1 MAEKKSYTTR
11 ELAQMWNVSE
21 STVKRWA
28 DIGELNCYRT
38 PGKHR
43 RFTLDNITE
52 FQSTKGFE
60 ATGILIDQ
68 DSELPDLDT
77 FLNQKKSNKIREA
90 LLFLA
95 VNNQSSRIRELF
107 ERLHIRGVSLAEI
120 YDEVVLPVLTMLD
133 QSLHEQKISFGQY
146 RVGSN
151 NLETGL
157 AYFFPKTVRRRPNGN
172 TALCAAPDTSRVLLL
187 NASARVLEIEGWECL
202 NLGSQVPFQAMAEM
216 VEKEPVNLVCVTL
229 SSAEKDNGAE
239 DFPCLCQAADNY
251 RIPIVLLGP
260 GLASPTN
267 RNAFIRAEYF
277 PSLST
282 FRQYVARFK
291 G

>member
-28 DIGELNCYRT
+28 DIGELKCYRT

-52 FQSTKGFE
+52 FQTTKGFE

-68 DSELPDLDT
+68 DWELPDLDT
-77 FLNQKKSNKIREA
+77 FLNQKKSDKIREA
-90 LLFLA
+90 LFFLA
-95 VNNQSSRIRELF
+95 INNQSSRIRELF

-120 YDEVVLPVLTMLD
+120 YDEVVLPVLGTLEKS
-133 QSLHEQKISFGQY
+133 QESQKISFGQY
-146 RVGSN
+146 RVACN
-151 NLETGL
+151 NLEAGL
-157 AYFFPKTVRRRPNGN
+157 SYFFPKTIRRRPNGN
-172 TALCAAPDTSRVLLL
+172 TALCAAPDSSSLLAV

-202 NLGSQVPFQAMAEM
+202 NLGPNAPFAAMAEM
-216 VEKEPVNLVCVTL
+216 VEKEPVNLVCVNMSGGKTEKL
-229 SSAEKDNGAE
+229 AAE
-239 DFPCLCQAADNY
+239 FPCLCEAADNY
-251 RIPIVLLGP
+251 RIPIVLLGRE
-260 GLASPTN
+260 LADPKDRN
-267 RNAFIRAEYF
+267 RFARAEYF
-277 PSLST
+277 PSLRA

>member
-1 MAEKKSYTTR
+1 
-11 ELAQMWNVSE
+11 MWNVSE

-28 DIGELNCYRT
+28 DIGELKCYRT

-43 RFTLDNITE
+43 RFTLDHITE
-52 FQSTKGFE
+52 FQVTKGFE

-68 DSELPDLDT
+68 DWELPDLDT
-77 FLNQKKSNKIREA
+77 FLNQKKSDKIREA
-90 LLFLA
+90 VLFLA
-95 VNNQSSRIRELF
+95 VHNQCGRIRELL

-120 YDEVVLPVLTMLD
+120 YDEVILPVMT
-133 QSLHEQKISFGQY
+133 SLEESRKGGTVSFGQY
-146 RVGSN
+146 RVAVN

-157 AYFFPKTVRRRPNGN
+157 SYFFPKTIRRRRNGN
-172 TALCAAPDTSRVLLL
+172 TALCAAPDSCSLLLL

-202 NLGSQVPFQAMAEM
+202 NLGHNAPFSAMAEM
-216 VEKEPVNLVCVTL
+216 VEKEPVNLVCVNVSCRKNAQL
-229 SSAEKDNGAE
+229 AEE
-239 DFPCLCQAADNY
+239 FPCLCKAADHY

-260 GLASPTN
+260 ELADAKDREP
-267 RNAFIRAEYF
+267 FGRAEYF
-277 PSLST
+277 PSLRA

>member
-28 DIGELNCYRT
+28 DIGELKCYRT

-43 RFTLDNITE
+43 RFTLDSITE

-60 ATGILIDQ
+60 ATGILIGPDR
-68 DSELPDLDT
+68 EFPDLDT
-77 FLNQKKSNKIREA
+77 FLNQKKSEKIREA

-95 VNNQSSRIRELF
+95 VNNQASRIRDLF

-120 YDEVVLPVLTMLD
+120 YDEVVLPVLRALD
-133 QSLHEQKISFGQY
+133 QNLKDQQVSFGQY
-146 RVGSN
+146 RVACN

-157 AYFFPKTVRRRPNGN
+157 SYFFPKTVRRRSNGN
-172 TALCAAPDTSRVLLL
+172 TALCAAPDSSRVLLV
-187 NASARVLEIEGWECL
+187 NASVRVLEIEGWECL
-202 NLGSQVPFQAMAEM
+202 NLGRNVPFPAMAEM
-216 VEKEPVNLVCVTL
+216 VEKEPVNLVCVNM
-229 SSAEKDNGAE
+229 SSGEVDKLAAE
-239 DFPCLCQAADNY
+239 FPCLCQAADHY
-251 RIPIVLLGP
+251 RIPIVLLGLD
-260 GLASPTN
+260 LADSTL
-267 RNAFIRAEYF
+267 RNCFVRAEYF
-277 PSLST
+277 PSLRA
-282 FRQYVARFK
+282 FRRYVARFK

>member
-28 DIGELNCYRT
+28 DMGELKCYRT

-52 FQSTKGFE
+52 FQATKGFE
-60 ATGILIDQ
+60 ATGILIHHDR
-68 DSELPDLDT
+68 EFPDLDT
-77 FLNQKKSNKIREA
+77 FLNQKRSDKIREA
-90 LLFLA
+90 LRFLA
-95 VNNQSSRIRELF
+95 VNNQSGRIRELF

-120 YDEVVLPVLTMLD
+120 YDEVVLPVFR
-133 QSLHEQKISFGQY
+133 SLEQGLQEQQVSFGQY
-146 RVGSN
+146 RVACN

-157 AYFFPKTVRRRPNGN
+157 SYFFPKTVRRRPNGN
-172 TALCAAPDTSRVLLL
+172 TALCAAPDNSSLLVVNASSRVLE
-187 NASARVLEIEGWECL
+187 AEGWECL
-202 NLGSQVPFQAMAEM
+202 NLGPDTPFAAMAEM
-216 VEKEPVNLVCVTL
+216 VEKEPVNLVCVNL
-229 SSAEKDNGAE
+229 SSRETDKLADE
-239 DFPCLCQAADNY
+239 FSCLCEAAENY

-260 GLASPTN
+260 ELADFRDRHSF
-267 RNAFIRAEYF
+267 ARAEYF
-277 PSLST
+277 PSLRA

-291 G
+291 V

>member
-28 DIGELNCYRT
+28 DIGELKCYRT

-68 DSELPDLDT
+68 DWELPDLDT
-77 FLNQKKSNKIREA
+77 FLNQKKSDKIREA
-90 LLFLA
+90 LFFLA

-107 ERLHIRGVSLAEI
+107 ERHHIRGVSLAEI
-120 YDEVVLPVLTMLD
+120 YDEVVLPVLRSLE
-133 QSLHEQKISFGQY
+133 QSLQQEKVSFGQY
-146 RVGSN
+146 RVACN
-151 NLETGL
+151 NLESGL
-157 AYFFPKTVRRRPNGN
+157 SYFFPKTVRRRPNGN
-172 TALCAAPDTSRVLLL
+172 TALCAAPDSSSVLLV

-202 NLGSQVPFQAMAEM
+202 NLGPNAPFSAMAEM
-216 VEKEPVNLVCVTL
+216 VEKEPVNLVCVNM
-229 SSAEKDNGAE
+229 SSPDADGLAAE
-239 DFPCLCQAADNY
+239 FPCLCRAADNY

-260 GLASPTN
+260 GLADSKDRHP
-267 RNAFIRAEYF
+267 FVRAEYF
-277 PSLST
+277 PSLRA

>member
-28 DIGELNCYRT
+28 DIGELKCYRT

-43 RFTLDNITE
+43 RFTLDNISE
-52 FQSTKGFE
+52 FQTTKGFE
-60 ATGILIDQ
+60 ATGILIGQ
-68 DSELPDLDT
+68 DCEFPDLDT
-77 FLNQKKSNKIREA
+77 FLNQKKSDKIREA

-95 VNNQSSRIRELF
+95 VNNQASRIRELF

-120 YDEVVLPVLTMLD
+120 YDEVVLPVLRTL
-133 QSLHEQKISFGQY
+133 EQNLQNQQVSFGQY
-146 RVGSN
+146 RVACN

-157 AYFFPKTVRRRPNGN
+157 SYFFPKTVRRRPNGN
-172 TALCAAPDTSRVLLL
+172 TALCAAPDSSRVLLV
-187 NASARVLEIEGWECL
+187 NASVRVLEIEGWECL
-202 NLGSQVPFQAMAEM
+202 NLGHNVPFSAMAEM
-216 VEKEPVNLVCVTL
+216 VEKEPVNLVCVNMSNQQTDKL
-229 SSAEKDNGAE
+229 AAE
-239 DFPCLCQAADNY
+239 FLLLCQAADNY

-260 GLASPTN
+260 ELADSKE
-267 RNAFIRAEYF
+267 RHCFVRAEYF
-277 PSLST
+277 PTLRA